1 MLGQYEVFSHLHEQF
16 PDLVL
21 EQCGYGSR
29 LDLGLAGTIRANWL
43 SDASFPSTHVRQN
56 SLVASYVYP
65 SSYNGA
71 WVLRDK
77 ELETTDAIPPCRHDL
92 SQSHDGLVRIRD
104 TAWNSSRTCIAVPSG
119 GAGSLHG
126 GTSSFKRYRHLL
138 NGDTYH
144 LFPPSGSAEGWQA
157 VQFSAGDARQTV
169 VLCFRNGSRQALM
182 RLPVKGVIPALSYKG
197 TSANNTEFRPQNGT
211 TLLREGRR

>member
-1 MLGQYEVFSHLHEQF
+1 M
-16 PDLVL
+16 L

-77 ELETTDAIPPCRHDL
+77 ELETTTDPALLDTIFR
-92 SQSHDGLVRIRD
+92 SRMMGLFGFG
-104 TAWNSSRTCIAVPSG
+104 T
-119 GAGSLHG
+119 LHG
-126 GTSSFKRYRHLL
+126 TLPERVSLFRPVALEAARRNIRFFKQYRHLL

-182 RLPVKGVIPALSYKG
+182 RLPLKGVVPSLSYKV
-197 TSANNTEFRPQNGT
+197 TSANNTEFRLQNGT
-211 TLLREGRR
+211 RLLREGLIVRLEKPEMSDVILLSA